1 MADLVTTITESM
13 VLNGSL
19 RGSSNSI
26 TTTGVID
33 VFERILTCTHS
44 QTTTVAVFN
53 STPYGADGALDV
65 ENCKYFRITNL
76 STDEDM
82 KVAFV
87 TAATNYQVTVR
98 AGGSHVLFQAEEVMI
113 AEADTTPNF
122 PTLEDLVTVEVRPSA
137 TTDVQ
142 VRYAILQLVVLIFLM
157 QKFRQQF
164 FNQAFLCHNNFF
176 VIKLLLYFCLDV
188 VCADFSYLQ
197 DFQTKSQDL

>member
-1 MADLVTTITESM
+1 MADLVTTITET
-13 VLNGSL
+13 VTLNGAV
-19 RGSSNSI
+19 RGSSNTL
-26 TTTGVID
+26 TTTGVVD
-33 VFERILTCTHS
+33 VFERILTCAHS
-44 QTTTVAVFN
+44 NTTTVAVFN
-53 STPYGADGALDV
+53 STPHGADGALDV

-98 AGGSHVLFQAEEVMI
+98 AGGSHVLFQAEEALI

-142 VRYAILQLVVLIFLM
+142 VELFAGLV
-157 QKFRQQF
+157 
-164 FNQAFLCHNNFF
+164 
-176 VIKLLLYFCLDV
+176 
-188 VCADFSYLQ
+188 
-197 DFQTKSQDL
+197 